1 MKCGACRTHYK
12 EAKGT
17 RMNRIVFVAAL
28 IVAGTL
34 SAEEVAK
41 NGTAAAKDSTKP
53 ATTSAK
59 PAVAP
64 AAAPA
69 TDSPLVRA
77 AKRSGAKKST
87 KKVIT
92 NETVK
97 ENQGGHITTTKTQ
110 TSVVTGPDVTPE
122 KSDVEKAA
130 EEASVK
136 KQREAAV
143 EKLRQEE
150 EQKRQDRLRR
160 AAAATEE
167 GDAWMDGDP
176 AAAEELQRTAAEPKK
191 P

>member
-1 MKCGACRTHYK
+1 
-12 EAKGT
+12 
-17 RMNRIVFVAAL
+17 MNRIAFLAAL
-28 IVAGTL
+28 LVAGTL

-41 NGTAAAKDSTKP
+41 TGTATSTSTAKQ
-53 ATTSAK
+53 
-59 PAVAP
+59 PAVAARP

-69 TDSPLVRA
+69 AVPVTDSPLVRA
-77 AKRSGAKKST
+77 ARRSGAKKST

-92 NETVK
+92 NETLK
-97 ENQGGHITTTKTQ
+97 ENQGGHITTTKAQ
-110 TSVVTGPDVTPE
+110 TSVATAPDVTPE

-136 KQREAAV
+136 KQRDAAV

-160 AAAATEE
+160 AAAAVEE
-167 GDAWMDGDP
+167 GDGWMDGDP